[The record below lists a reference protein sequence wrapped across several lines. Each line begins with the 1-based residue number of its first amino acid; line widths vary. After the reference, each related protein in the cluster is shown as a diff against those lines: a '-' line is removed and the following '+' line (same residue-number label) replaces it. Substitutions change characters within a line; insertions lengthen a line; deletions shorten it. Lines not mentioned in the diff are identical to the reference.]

1 MKLGEVY
8 MGAPCAI
15 FATVLKIYNYFK
27 IKNVNDKYAS
37 SYDIFYHSDIW
48 LIAAQLTETLKHPK
62 SSPLTSVFSKI
73 NK

>member
-37 SYDIFYHSDIW
+37 S
-48 LIAAQLTETLKHPK
+48 
-62 SSPLTSVFSKI
+62 
-73 NK
+73 